1 MLFILLKLCRRSL
14 TKAATNGEIENFMN
28 RISILA
34 YHEPGERETSKNA
47 SKNKNRNS

>member
-1 MLFILLKLCRRSL
+1 
-14 TKAATNGEIENFMN
+14 MN

-47 SKNKNRNS
+47 SKNKNRNSWHPEAGPRQFHNRNW